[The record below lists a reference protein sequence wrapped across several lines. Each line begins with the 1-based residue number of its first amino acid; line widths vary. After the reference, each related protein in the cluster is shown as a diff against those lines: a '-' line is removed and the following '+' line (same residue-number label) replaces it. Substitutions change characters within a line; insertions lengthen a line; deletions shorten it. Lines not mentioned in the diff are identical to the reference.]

1 MWNIPGTKKC
11 HVFSIWYVAKKVE
24 NYLQSGFGR
33 NSQCPPGG
41 VGLKKIIQEGCT
53 IDVERDS
60 RLFKKLSFLA
70 VLNFSLLIDTM
81 C

>member
-1 MWNIPGTKKC
+1 MSCFFNLVCSKK
-11 HVFSIWYVAKKVE
+11 SRKLLIKWIWEELPTSPRRGWV
-24 NYLQSGFGR
+24 
-33 NSQCPPGG
+33 
-41 VGLKKIIQEGCT
+41 KKIIQEGCT
-53 IDVERDS
+53 IDVKRDS

>member
-1 MWNIPGTKKC
+1 MA
-11 HVFSIWYVAKKVE
+11 VAANVHSCVIV
-24 NYLQSGFGR
+24 QR
-33 NSQCPPGG
+33 PPGG